1 MVLEISSAL
10 IARLLSEAGASRDA
24 EVCGLLFGS
33 DGRIDSV
40 QGCANVAEDTA
51 RAFEID
57 PAALFAAHRRAR
69 AGGPAVIGCYHSH
82 PNGAAYPSRRDAD
95 SAAPDGSVWLIVGGA
110 ESGYFRAVVDGQIHQ
125 RFDRVAV
132 VIVG

>member
-1 MVLEISSAL
+1 MVLEISSTL
-10 IARLLSEAGASRDA
+10 VARLLSDAAASPDV

-33 DGRIDSV
+33 DARIEAA
-40 QGCANVAEDTA
+40 QACANVAEDPA

-82 PNGAAYPSRRDAD
+82 PNGAAHPSWRDAD
-95 SAAPDGSVWLIVGGA
+95 SAAPDRSVWLIVGGA
-110 ESGYFRAVVDGQIHQ
+110 EFECFRAVVDGQIHQ

-132 VIVG
+132 VVAG

>member
-10 IARLLSEAGASRDA
+10 VARLLSEAASPDA

-33 DGRIDSV
+33 DARIDAA
-40 QGCANVAEDTA
+40 QACANVAEDPA

-82 PNGAAYPSRRDAD
+82 PSGAAHPSQRDAD
-95 SAAPDGSVWLIVGGA
+95 SAAPDGSLWLIVGGA
-110 ESGYFRAVVDGQIHQ
+110 EFDCFRAVVDGQIHK
-125 RFDRVAV
+125 RFDRAAV
-132 VIVG
+132 VVVG